1 MRTFSAA
8 FAIPG
13 MTSAVD
19 AVMVASSWRRVM
31 LMSRFLC
38 LSLYVDRE
46 SSRSI
51 TSSGAR
57 LRNSGSGEFDQMH
70 GRQEVCCERRDGGI
84 GIAPEYGLYDGR
96 VFGFR
101 IPGLSGFAADRKP
114 AVALAL
120 LVQDISKA

>member
-46 SSRSI
+46 SSRSL
-51 TSSGAR
+51 TSSGVAR
-57 LRNSGSGEFDQMH
+57 LRDSGSGEFDQTH
-70 GRQEVCCERRDGGI
+70 GRQEVCCERPAGGI
-84 GIAPEYGLYDGR
+84 GIAPENGLYEGW
-96 VFGFR
+96 VFGFAS
-101 IPGLSGFAADRKP
+101 PGVSGF
-114 AVALAL
+114 
-120 LVQDISKA
+120 